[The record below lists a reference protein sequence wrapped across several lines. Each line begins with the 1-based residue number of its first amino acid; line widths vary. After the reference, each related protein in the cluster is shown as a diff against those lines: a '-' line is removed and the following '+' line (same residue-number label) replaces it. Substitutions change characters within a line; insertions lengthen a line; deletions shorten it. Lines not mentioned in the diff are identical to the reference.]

1 MSIMK
6 LSFINKKTQLDN
18 YLSNCYR
25 RLIRSKIFHFL
36 LLLIEFIILISQ
48 EIDIYNRGFKPRYN
62 KKEDEI
68 IISPIIILI
77 LKLDKIPKYIN
88 CSIIILSMLI
98 FDSFYIIL
106 CYVDIKDNYKSL
118 FVIINI
124 LELFYFRMYILFF
137 YTLLFTLPN
146 LYFLLAFILS
156 LFHTYLVINNFL
168 YNHLYYY
175 VPEFVDYPYDEFS
188 SMFDIY
194 SFILKIIIS
203 IASDSS
209 NQDLGR
215 FFL

>member
-1 MSIMK
+1 
-6 LSFINKKTQLDN
+6 
-18 YLSNCYR
+18 
-25 RLIRSKIFHFL
+25 
-36 LLLIEFIILISQ
+36 
-48 EIDIYNRGFKPRYN
+48 
-62 KKEDEI
+62 
-68 IISPIIILI
+68 
-77 LKLDKIPKYIN
+77 
-88 CSIIILSMLI
+88 
-98 FDSFYIIL
+98 
-106 CYVDIKDNYKSL
+106 
-118 FVIINI
+118 
-124 LELFYFRMYILFF
+124 MYILFF